1 MGPRSNFECHNCWK
15 RLPEPE
21 LEGFPEKVV
30 IYEDLP
36 IQSMQCPVCGFKRG
50 FRRRFDAVNVSTTGH
65 RVAKILDPLM
75 APSLNAAS
83 RAKDDARTSA
93 AQLEQDH
100 ARAIE
105 MSPPPQRAAMRHALQ
120 TGPTKWLSPQEAS
133 AAAAA
138 IPMAARMDSRQY
150 IWPHIR
156 RRVRPIPTG

>member
-1 MGPRSNFECHNCWK
+1 MGPRANWRCESCAK
-15 RLPEPE
+15 IQDVPE
-21 LEGFPEKVV
+21 V

-36 IQSMQCPVCGFKRG
+36 VASTRCPVCGKRRGFKRL
-50 FRRRFDAVNVSTTGH
+50 FDHVQVSTTGH
-65 RVAKILDPLM
+65 RVARVLDPMMEPQLTQ
-75 APSLNAAS
+75 AS
-83 RAKDDARTSA
+83 RAKDDARASA
-93 AQLEQDH
+93 TQLEQDH

-105 MSPPPQRAAMRHALQ
+105 MSPAPQRAAMRAALQ

-138 IPMAARMDSRQY
+138 IPMTARMDSRQY